1 MAKILVVDDEPSM
14 LKVLQL
20 NLDMEG
26 HKALLAAD
34 GGTAL
39 ARIEAEKPDL
49 VLLDV
54 MMPVLDGWQVLEQI
68 SKMDGDRPR
77 VIVMTAKSGGSD
89 LVKGMEF
96 GADEYVTK
104 PFEIDEL
111 MEVVTAVLSRSE
123 QENEARRSELRRSAL
138 E

>member
-1 MAKILVVDDEPSM
+1 
-14 LKVLQL
+14 
-20 NLDMEG
+20 
-26 HKALLAAD
+26 
-34 GGTAL
+34 
-39 ARIEAEKPDL
+39 
-49 VLLDV
+49 

-68 SKMDGDRPR
+68 SKMDGARPR

-89 LVKGMEF
+89 LVKGMEL

-123 QENEARRSELRRSAL
+123 QENEARRAELRRSAL